1 MICYKINFNI
11 GRLKLYQ
18 LSFMTTWNGTR
29 NQQVSMRMWETETL
43 VHSYWKYK
51 IFVATNEN
59 SMLLLLLL
67 SRFGLDISQK
77 LKKNRITISSS
88 NPTPGLYPKNLN
100 RDFKMVSVLP
110 VHYNTIHNAQDVETT
125 QMSIDGWKD
134 KENDIYIQWI
144 LFSL

>member
-11 GRLKLYQ
+11 GILKLYQ

-29 NQQVSMRMWETETL
+29 NQRVSMRMWKTETL

-51 IFVATNEN
+51 IFVATTEN

-67 SRFGLDISQK
+67 SHFGLDISQK
-77 LKKNRITISSS
+77 LKKNGITIRSS

-100 RDFKMVSVLP
+100 QDFKMISVLP

-134 KENDIYIQWI
+134 
-144 LFSL
+144 